1 MSIHLWQAPPLP
13 FDRREIFRYAGMPVP
28 SENDTLNTI
37 LDDCL
42 REAEQ
47 MIRCRGVWRIVSVD
61 IPFLKEAGSRSTERF
76 LAGCREVI
84 LLAVT
89 AGREGDRFI
98 ARNQVRS
105 PLHGLMAH
113 AIGTERVE
121 TACDAMCEELDALF
135 PGELTDGRFS
145 PGYGDL
151 PLRLQRDFFDLLDCE
166 KYLGMSLM
174 SSLLM
179 SPSKSVTAL
188 IGKRSAS

>member
-13 FDRREIFRYAGMPVP
+13 FNRREIFRYAGMPVP
-28 SENDTLNTI
+28 AEEDELNTL

-47 MIRCRGVWRIVSVD
+47 MIRCRGVWRIVSAD
-61 IPFLKEAGSRSTERF
+61 APFLREAGSRSMERF
-76 LAGCREVI
+76 LAGCREAI

-105 PLHGLMAH
+105 PLRGLMAH
-113 AIGTERVE
+113 AVGTERVE
-121 TACDAMCEELDALF
+121 TSCDALCAELDALF
-135 PGELTDGRFS
+135 PGELTAGRFS

-151 PLRLQRDFFDLLDCE
+151 PLCLQRDFFEMLDCE
-166 KYLGMSLM
+166 KYLGMTLM